1 LFGAILYIV
10 CVYMCTELLPPGG
23 YPIAVKYIISYY
35 TIDSL
40 LRRNKGHVNFW
51 YHQPIILANQHL
63 FYYQNEHNTQN
74 TMHASMFYN
83 IFRPF
88 VLAMLRPFVVG
99 HDG

>member
-1 LFGAILYIV
+1 
-10 CVYMCTELLPPGG
+10 M
-23 YPIAVKYIISYY
+23 
-35 TIDSL
+35 
-40 LRRNKGHVNFW
+40 
-51 YHQPIILANQHL
+51 LANQHL